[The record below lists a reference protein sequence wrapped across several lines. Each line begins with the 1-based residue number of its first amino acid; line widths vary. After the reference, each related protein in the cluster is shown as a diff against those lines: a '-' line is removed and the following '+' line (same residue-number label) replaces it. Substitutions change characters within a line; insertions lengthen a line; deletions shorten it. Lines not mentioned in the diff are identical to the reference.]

1 MMETLSSVNWLDVA
15 LWIVVVVLI
24 GVGIAGT
31 VIPALPGHPMIFAGG
46 WLAAW
51 IGHYEEIGW
60 VTLVVLGV
68 LTVIGFAV
76 DWVSQA
82 MGAKRAGAT
91 KYGTAGALIGT
102 IAGLFMG
109 IFGILFMPLVG
120 AFVGEYIAQKDL
132 KIATNV
138 GWATWVGMMV
148 GAALKVAI
156 AFMMV
161 GIIIFALVV

>member
-1 MMETLSSVNWLDVA
+1 MEFLTSINWVDFF
-15 LWIVVVVLI
+15 LWCLVVVLI

-31 VIPALPGHPMIFAGG
+31 IIPALPGHPMIFAGG

-51 IGHYEEIGW
+51 IGHYESIGW
-60 VTLVVLGV
+60 VTLMVLGI
-68 LTVIGFAV
+68 LTAVGFAV
-76 DWVSQA
+76 DWVSQT
-82 MGAKRAGAT
+82 MGAKKAGAT

-109 IFGILFMPLVG
+109 IFGILFMPLIG
-120 AFVGEYIAQKDL
+120 AFIGEFIAQKNL

-156 AFMMV
+156 AFMMT
-161 GIIIFALVV
+161 GIIVFMLLV

>member
-1 MMETLSSVNWLDVA
+1 MEFLTSVNWLDLL
-15 LWIVVVVLI
+15 LWCLVVVLI

-31 VIPALPGHPMIFAGG
+31 IIPALPGHPMIFAGG
-46 WLAAW
+46 GLAAW
-51 IGHYEEIGW
+51 IGHYESIGW
-60 VTLVVLGV
+60 VTLTVLGI
-68 LTVIGFAV
+68 LTAVGFAV

-82 MGAKRAGAT
+82 IGAKKAGAT

-120 AFVGEYIAQKDL
+120 AFIGEFIAQKDL

-156 AFMMV
+156 AFMMT
-161 GIIIFALVV
+161 GIIVFMLLV

>member
-1 MMETLSSVNWLDVA
+1 MMEALSSVNWLDVA
-15 LWIVVVVLI
+15 LWVAVVGLI
-24 GVGIAGT
+24 GAGMVGT
-31 VIPALPGHPMIFAGG
+31 VIPAIPGHPLIFAGG

-51 IGHYEEIGW
+51 IGHYESIGG
-60 VTLVVLGV
+60 VTLAALGV

-82 MGAKRAGAT
+82 MGAKKAGAT

-102 IAGLFMG
+102 VVGLGMGVVG
-109 IFGILFMPLVG
+109 IFFMPLVG
-120 AFVGEYIAQKDL
+120 AFVGEYIAQKNL

-161 GIIIFALVV
+161 GIILLALVF